1 MVTRIVS
8 NSGKRKGKPFRI
20 NAGCGQLLWQPTVP
34 NRDKQK
40 GVSTNGKYGR
50 GQSTSPFMISN
61 LGELGRGV
69 GGGIT

>member
-20 NAGCGQLLWQPTVP
+20 NAGCGQLLWQPTGP
-34 NRDKQK
+34 NRGKQK
-40 GVSTNGKYGR
+40 GASSNGYYGR
-50 GQSTSPFMISN
+50 GQGTSPFRISN
-61 LGELGRGV
+61 LAELERGV